1 MVSITS
7 IHEQQTVV
15 KFITNSKMAK
25 CSWPG
30 CSLDTRPQ
38 NLPKER
44 CCKNKWNKQWN
55 AWWSQGHAA
64 TVLTCCIPISGL
76 YEIFNE
82 PLQTISKT
90 YRYKKRKKPNN
101 RITNTLTHNQECA
114 WLIFGTKIKKKQ
126 NTNILTRKR
135 THSAKKTKILW
146 SSEASHLD
154 PPSLFS
160 TIWAESC
167 IFYKTMLIKECVC
180 RFFTKSCS
188 IPKSE
193 QKCFFSSII

>member
-1 MVSITS
+1 MVSFSLHVADMASITS

-30 CSLDTRPQ
+30 CSLDTRPL

-44 CCKNKWNKQWN
+44 CCKNKRNKQWN

-114 WLIFGTKIKKKQ
+114 WLIFGTKIQK
-126 NTNILTRKR
+126 N
-135 THSAKKTKILW
+135 KIPIYWRGRGHTL
-146 SSEASHLD
+146 
-154 PPSLFS
+154 
-160 TIWAESC
+160 
-167 IFYKTMLIKECVC
+167 
-180 RFFTKSCS
+180 RRR
-188 IPKSE
+188 
-193 QKCFFSSII
+193 QKYYGVQKHHI

>member
-1 MVSITS
+1 MASITS

-44 CCKNKWNKQWN
+44 CCKNKRNKQWN

-114 WLIFGTKIKKKQ
+114 WLIFGTKIQKKAKYQ
-126 NTNILTRKR
+126 YTDEEEDTLCEEDKNTMEFR
-135 THSAKKTKILW
+135 
-146 SSEASHLD
+146 
-154 PPSLFS
+154 
-160 TIWAESC
+160 
-167 IFYKTMLIKECVC
+167 
-180 RFFTKSCS
+180 S
-188 IPKSE
+188 IT
-193 QKCFFSSII
+193 FRSSISLLYNLGWKLHILQNYANKRVCVGFLQRAVQFQNLNKNVFF

>member
-1 MVSITS
+1 MVSFSLHVADMASITS

-101 RITNTLTHNQECA
+101 NYKHAYTQSRMCLTHLWNQNSKKS
-114 WLIFGTKIKKKQ
+114 KIPIYWRGRGH
-126 NTNILTRKR
+126 TLRR
-135 THSAKKTKILW
+135 
-146 SSEASHLD
+146 
-154 PPSLFS
+154 
-160 TIWAESC
+160 
-167 IFYKTMLIKECVC
+167 
-180 RFFTKSCS
+180 R
-188 IPKSE
+188 
-193 QKCFFSSII
+193 QKYYGVQKHHI